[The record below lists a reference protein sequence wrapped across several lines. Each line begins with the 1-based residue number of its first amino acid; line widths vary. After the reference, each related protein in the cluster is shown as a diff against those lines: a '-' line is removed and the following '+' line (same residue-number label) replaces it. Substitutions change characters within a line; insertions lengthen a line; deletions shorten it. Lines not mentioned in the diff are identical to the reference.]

1 MTPRRHDH
9 RAAPAGFTL
18 IELIVV
24 MGILSGFLVLLVQ
37 LVDTGLRL
45 FQEGELG
52 QALAD
57 RSSRAQHVLTAEL
70 SALRGSVSGRDRTE
84 PDDRLVVQRLPIG
97 LPPVPERDPTTVQV
111 LRAAV
116 HLPADR
122 EVVLRDA
129 VLTMQALAER
139 PDLSPA
145 DLDQEL
151 ERRRRLEP
159 LRGIGNLLLLPWRQ
173 ERDDA
178 LLELRAAW
186 FLPGQRIPLGPERA
200 VDPFAVPVPGSADLP
215 GLVVLQNTVP
225 LLQDL
230 LHVEFLLWSQTT
242 TTWGTAPAAD
252 VASGGTSPEPIWDS
266 ARGGWLIAP
275 DAGGEWQFDR
285 GPASE
290 RDPTDDIQPH
300 AILVRVVVAQPANVA
315 PEGLLARDCDPGDT
329 TLWLL
334 DGDRFPGAGD
344 GGWIKVGDEWMRY
357 GSRDGDGLRSLQ
369 RGQRGTKARAH
380 AAGVRVHVGRGV
392 EFVVPVP
399 HARDDWN
406 G

>member
-1 MTPRRHDH
+1 MSSHRHV
-9 RAAPAGFTL
+9 RPAPTDGFTL

-57 RSSRAQHVLTAEL
+57 RTSRAQHVIAGEL
-70 SALRGSVSGRDRTE
+70 SALRGSVSGRDRADA
-84 PDDRLVVQRLPIG
+84 DDRLVVQRLPIG
-97 LPPVPERDPTTVQV
+97 LPPSPERDATKVQV

-129 VLTMQALAER
+129 VLAMQALAER
-139 PDLSPA
+139 PDLAPA
-145 DLDQEL
+145 DLEQEL

-173 ERDDA
+173 EGDEA

-186 FLPGQRIPLGPERA
+186 FLPDQRLLLGPDRSI
-200 VDPFAVPVPGSADLP
+200 DPFAVPVPGSQDLP
-215 GLVVLQNTVP
+215 GLVVLQNTTP

-242 TTWGTAPAAD
+242 TGWGTAAAAD
-252 VASGGTSPEPIWDS
+252 VTSGGSSPEAIWDS

-275 DAGGEWQFDR
+275 DAGGEWKFDR
-285 GPASE
+285 GPGSE

-315 PEGLLARDCDPGDT
+315 PEGLLARACDPGDT

-334 DGDRFPGAGD
+334 DGDRFPGAAD
-344 GGWIKVGDEWMRY
+344 GGWIKVGAEWMRY

-380 AAGVRVHVGRGV
+380 AAGARVHVGRAV